1 MINEIRREFS
11 IVPDFSMFV
20 DFNHDRFR
28 IAIVAL
34 RPVFAVGNAAFD
46 FWHMITPCP
55 QLARCKEGVFLP
67 NWFIY
72 RIESGR
78 VDGTA
83 PNTCRA
89 TIIMASPEG
98 PIC

>member
-67 NWFIY
+67 NWVHLPD
-72 RIESGR
+72 RVGVESMVQHQIHAVR
-78 VDGTA
+78 
-83 PNTCRA
+83 P
-89 TIIMASPEG
+89 
-98 PIC
+98 